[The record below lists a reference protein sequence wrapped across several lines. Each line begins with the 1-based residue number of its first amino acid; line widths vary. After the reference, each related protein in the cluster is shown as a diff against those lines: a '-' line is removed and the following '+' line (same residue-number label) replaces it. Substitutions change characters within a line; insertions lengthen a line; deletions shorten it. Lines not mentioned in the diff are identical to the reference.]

1 MTRRVLLIYKSDANM
16 DGHFTCRLELNM
28 ILFLCIFAGAVNDEF
43 WSNPC
48 MPCWQCSVS
57 I

>member
-16 DGHFTCRLELNM
+16 DGHFTCRLELNL